1 MEADYD
7 RILHQLRPMEP
18 RLWPAAR
25 LSAPDLASPLSAI
38 SEFDNL
44 AGASWSELERSG
56 QICPN
61 RVVCGKHYPNYCTIP
76 GNTFG
81 VKSWEYSRYYSQ
93 YLQISFWRSV
103 LAAGS
108 RDLVIILGIKDR
120 EVQLYLL
127 FTIFGSAG

>member
-7 RILHQLRPMEP
+7 RIRHQLRPMEP

-61 RVVCGKHYPNYCTIP
+61 RVVSLKRGQPEVRGSIP
-76 GNTFG
+76 AEGSSLRDGT
-81 VKSWEYSRYYSQ
+81 
-93 YLQISFWRSV
+93 V
-103 LAAGS
+103 LNRMATA
-108 RDLVIILGIKDR
+108 L
-120 EVQLYLL
+120 
-127 FTIFGSAG
+127 